1 MNDAADASVAE
12 IHRKLAAALADLVP
26 EDPTLPPHPYLRRHL
41 AEHAAQGNVLDDDH
55 VPPSLLA
62 WETSAAVRRLLAAG
76 EDTASPG
83 RRHWLQAWAKLEPF
97 ARDISPVSRW
107 VSLQLAHHIAT
118 SNSSAP
124 PQPAPDPEVTGSPVT
139 PLWSDCASAD
149 NVWAVTEAPVT
160 SMSTVASAD
169 GRQVFVV
176 TGDDLGIVRILRHD
190 ATASASPLTVHRG
203 AVSHMLSL
211 GEGRVATAS
220 TDGTVSLVDTRRGRI
235 IRSVHQRKATW
246 VSSLALHH
254 STPRTTLLLVGHS
267 DGHVAALDAATCEPV
282 PLNLPPLDKQPVL
295 LQAVT
300 RADRTTLLLLA
311 QDTTVTCF
319 DGTGTCW
326 RASRTAP
333 IRALLALPGTSAHC
347 AVTDDDGNI
356 AVIDTATGTALGH
369 VPPAPPARVTALG
382 TVTVDD
388 QPALATAASD
398 GTVSLWTTPALTPV
412 PVNLPGHSAP
422 VSALVA
428 TRQGR
433 HMRLLTAGADHTIR
447 SWPLLAQ
454 QTPARR
460 AWNPITA
467 SALSPIRPR
476 RLASAEGTSTWIRN
490 IETGQQ
496 HTLLEGESVTALAWV
511 PSDRRL
517 LVAAAA
523 SDNSILL
530 LDPDSPHPTPVTRLT
545 GHYSPPLCLVAM
557 AGAAATVLA
566 SGSAD
571 GTVRLWDVETG
582 QGLASFD
589 DHMFSVRCL
598 ASTPVP
604 GGFLLA
610 SGGSDGNL
618 RVWDVQ
624 RRVQFGQT
632 IRCGQN
638 TVNDVGFFTS
648 EHGDGDGIATAGQ
661 DGSLKLWNR
670 EAPEHP
676 LKEFRPGGGELTA
689 VTSYTSTSGR
699 TIFVTASMTSIHLWD
714 PSTDRRLLQIV
725 TGYPINTLKMAAD
738 WRSAGLSPVLLAT
751 GEAGTMIVSLD
762 DRRL

>member
-1 MNDAADASVAE
+1 MNDEAEATAAE

-26 EDPTLPPHPYLRRHL
+26 DDPALPPHPYLRRHL
-41 AEHAAQGNVLDDDH
+41 AEHAAQGHVLDDDH
-55 VPPSLLA
+55 VPPNLLA

-76 EDTASPG
+76 DPPTG
-83 RRHWLQAWAKLEPF
+83 RQQWLQAWAKLEPF

-107 VSLQLAHHIAT
+107 ASLQLAHHIGT
-118 SNSSAP
+118 GNESAQP
-124 PQPAPDPEVTGSPVT
+124 RPAPDPALTGSPVT

-149 NVWAVTEAPVT
+149 NVWAVTEASVT
-160 SMSTVASAD
+160 AMTAVASAD

-176 TGDDLGIVRILRHD
+176 TGDDLGIVRILRQD
-190 ATASASPLTVHRG
+190 ATASAAPLTVHRG

-220 TDGTVSLVDTRRGRI
+220 TDGTVSLVDARRGRI
-235 IRSVHQRKATW
+235 IRRVHQRKATW
-246 VSSLALHH
+246 ISSLALHH
-254 STPRTTLLLVGHS
+254 PTPRTAVLLVGHS
-267 DGHVAALDAATCEPV
+267 DGHVAALDAATCDPV
-282 PLNLPPLDKQPVL
+282 DLALPPLQEEPVL
-295 LQAVT
+295 LEAVT
-300 RADRTTLLLLA
+300 LADGTTLLLSA
-311 QDTTVTCF
+311 QDTIVTCLS
-319 DGTGTCW
+319 GSSTRW
-326 RASRTAP
+326 RAPQAAP
-333 IRALLALPGTSAHC
+333 IRALLAVPGTSGHC
-347 AVTDDDGNI
+347 AVTDDDGSI
-356 AVIDTATGTALGH
+356 IVLDAATGAVLGR
-369 VPPAPPARVTALG
+369 VPPLPATRVTALG
-382 TVTVDD
+382 AVTVHD

-398 GTVSLWTTPALTPV
+398 GTVSLWTTPALAPV

-433 HMRLLTAGADHTIR
+433 HTRLLTGGADHTIR

-454 QTPARR
+454 QTTAAR

-467 SALSPIRPR
+467 SALSPTRPR
-476 RLASAEGTSTWIRN
+476 RLASAEGAKTWIRN
-490 IETGQQ
+490 IETRQQ
-496 HTLLEGESVTALAWV
+496 RPLLEEESVTALAWV
-511 PSDRRL
+511 PTNGRL
-517 LVAAAA
+517 LVAAAT
-523 SDNSILL
+523 SDNSIVL
-530 LDPDSPHPTPVTRLT
+530 LDPDGSHPTPVTRLT

-557 AGAAATVLA
+557 AGSAATVLA

-571 GTVRLWDVETG
+571 GTVRLWDVNTAES
-582 QGLASFD
+582 LATFD

-610 SGGSDGNL
+610 SGGSDGKL

-624 RRVQFGQT
+624 RRVQLGQT

-648 EHGDGDGIATAGQ
+648 EHGVSDGIATAGQ
-661 DGSLKLWNR
+661 DGSLKLWSR
-670 EAPEHP
+670 EAPDQP
-676 LKEFRPGGGELTA
+676 LREFRPGGGELTA
-689 VTSYTSTSGR
+689 VTSYTNSFGR

-714 PSTDRRLLQIV
+714 PGIDRQLLQIV

-738 WRSAGLSPVLLAT
+738 WRSEGLSPVLLAT